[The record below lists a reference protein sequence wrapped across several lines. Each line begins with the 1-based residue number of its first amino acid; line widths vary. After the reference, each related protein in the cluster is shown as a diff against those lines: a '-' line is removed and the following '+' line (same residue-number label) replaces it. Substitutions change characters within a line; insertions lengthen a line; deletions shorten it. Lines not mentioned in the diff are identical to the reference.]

1 MMSHQKENGRGG
13 GIKAFRGQY
22 LKFNM
27 CLLYIGLE
35 VSVLSVG
42 SMSFFE
48 INWCDLTRHLPVIG
62 RERPP
67 AHPQSTVNSSSISF
81 L

>member
-1 MMSHQKENGRGG
+1 MMSHQEENG
-13 GIKAFRGQY
+13 IFRGQY

-62 RERPP
+62 LLI
-67 AHPQSTVNSSSISF
+67 HNPQ
-81 L
+81 